1 MHKSFVWSFKLKF
14 QMKFFICFQK
24 IALNVA
30 VENQNIEIVR
40 LLLSKSNVDVNLK
53 DIFLICII
61 KLKSKVLNVISTFLF
76 LYHLNLSA
84 SMIF

>member
-1 MHKSFVWSFKLKF
+1 
-14 QMKFFICFQK
+14 MKFFICFQK

-30 VENQNIEIVR
+30 VENQNVEIVR

>member
-1 MHKSFVWSFKLKF
+1 
-14 QMKFFICFQK
+14 MKFFICFQK